1 MMKAI
6 INFFKAII
14 SFIDKR
20 IVVPITKLVLKIT
33 SKFDNSGKKIEN
45 WLTKTNTLLFIS
57 LFFAIVIFIMIDQ
70 KIIVYTDSNAV
81 VLKNQPVKTNYNSEK
96 YVIEGLPE
104 TVDVT
109 LIGTKTDLYI
119 AKQSSSHDITVDL
132 AGLKAGT
139 HKVNITYNQNTGSID
154 YMVNPSVATVIIYE
168 KVSETRTMTVDII
181 NQDKLDSKLSIE
193 NIKYDTDKVVIKGA
207 EHQLNE
213 VVSVKALVDLNNLP
227 SNTTGT
233 YTLKEVP
240 LRAYNANG
248 EVVDVEIV
256 PETIAITLDV
266 TSPSKEV
273 PLKVIPVGEVASG
286 FAINTMSLSETKVV
300 AYGDTESLS
309 EINYIPVTIDVA
321 NLKSSKNYKVELEKP
336 VGIKALS
343 TNNVT
348 VSVTLGEVSNKK
360 VDDIGIE
367 YRNLV
372 EGYTVQGIDKTRV
385 TVALKGVDTVI
396 ENVSSEDIMAYI
408 DLEGLTEGEHEVD
421 VHVEGTDNKIQYIS
435 MTKKIKIKIYKIDK

>member
-1 MMKAI
+1 MKVI
-6 INFFKAII
+6 INFFKAIV
-14 SFIDKR
+14 SFIDKK
-20 IVVPITKLVLKIT
+20 IVVPITKLILNI
-33 SKFDNSGKKIEN
+33 SSNFDNSGKKVEN

-70 KIIVYTDSNAV
+70 KILIYTDNNAS
-81 VLKNQPVKTNYNSEK
+81 VLKNQPVKVNYNSEK

-119 AKQSSSHDITVDL
+119 AKQSSSHDITIDL

-139 HKVNITYNQNTGSID
+139 HKVNIDYNQNTGSLE
-154 YMVNPSVATVIIYE
+154 YMVNPSIATVIIYE
-168 KVSETRTMTVDII
+168 KVSETRIMTVDII
-181 NQDKLDSKLSIE
+181 NKDKLDPKLSIE

-207 EHQLNE
+207 EHQLKE
-213 VVSVKALVDLNNLP
+213 VVNVKALVDLNNLP
-227 SNTTGT
+227 SNITGT

-240 LRAYNANG
+240 LIAYNAKG
-248 EVVDVEIV
+248 EVVNVEIV
-256 PETIAITLDV
+256 PESIEVTLDI

-273 PLKVIPVGEVASG
+273 PLKVIPKGELASG
-286 FAINTMSLSETKVV
+286 FAINTMSLNETKVI

-309 EINYIPVTIDVA
+309 KINYIPITIDVS
-321 NLKSSKNYKVELEKP
+321 NLKSNKNYKIEIEKP

-343 TNNVT
+343 VNNVT

-360 VDDIGIE
+360 IENIGIE
-367 YRNLV
+367 YRNLS

-396 ENVSSEDIMAYI
+396 DNVTSDDIMAYI
-408 DLEGLTEGEHEVD
+408 DLKGLTEGEYEVD
-421 VHVEGTDNKIQYIS
+421 VNVEGTDNKIQYVS
-435 MTKKIKIKIYKIDK
+435 MIKKIKIKIYKLDK